1 MKNKGSQSEILI
13 HEILN
18 IQKILVGWKNVF
30 PFSTEI
36 WAEQLKN
43 HPVEEHL
50 LEQFNFFS
58 TNLENLSRRIFDG
71 EAVAV
76 VRKLS

>member
-1 MKNKGSQSEILI
+1 MGSQSEILI

-18 IQKILVGWKNVF
+18 VQKKNVF
-30 PFSTEI
+30 LFSTEI
-36 WAEQLKN
+36 WAEQLKY
-43 HPVEEHL
+43 HPVKEHL
-50 LEQFNFFS
+50 LEQFNFCS
-58 TNLENLSRRIFDG
+58 TNLVNLSQRIFDEDDRDG